1 MKNYFFYIF
10 ISFVSISYSQEY
22 RWTGDANNDFFNE
35 LNWKETDTQENP
47 PENSINPLNPI
58 DFSLL
63 LTCNIEAIG
72 EIILSENGNLIAEN
86 GDFDLEKIS
95 GLGEIILNESSY
107 LNLSDLYPISEGIT
121 ISMNSN
127 KSWIKLYNV
136 DPMSANYYYFDNIL
150 HENEQLSYP
159 EEIRYD
165 NYYND
170 GCIIRLN
177 NYESS
182 GLSIFQENNL
192 EGEFANITTDI
203 VFTGESIPHNLN
215 NNISSFKLHKGFT
228 VTFAENED
236 GSGNSKTFIASEED
250 IIVEGLSEYLNNK
263 ISFIRVVPWN
273 WVTKKGTA
281 GDTQLMNNNWFYMW
295 SNNGSSDIY
304 REYVPM
310 AWGKAAA
317 DDDNDI
323 EIIKEKYKSTHLLAF
338 NEPDDCNGQSGQ
350 YANMCQ
356 VETALNYYKNL
367 LKSGLRMVSPSCRQ
381 GAVFNWLNDF
391 HSSSIDQKIRID
403 VIAVHWYDWDGNPQ
417 NSPNANPQNV
427 FNRFRNYLESVHA
440 MYGLPIWITE
450 FNANRH
456 RNEWV
461 HRQFLQLAMPYLEE
475 TEFIER
481 YSFFPPV
488 TGVADFL
495 DANNNFS
502 QIGEFYHSFESSE
515 SMIYEKYASPNN
527 LNSNEFEFSTAE
539 CDPENTFLSVDEFS
553 LISNPLVF
561 PNPAENILNIDFEND
576 IMSLQ
581 IFSIDGRSLKKLN
594 PSKNI
599 DISFLK
605 DGLYFLKVNNHF
617 IKFLKR

>member
-10 ISFVSISYSQEY
+10 ISIVSISYSQEY

-35 LNWKETDTQENP
+35 LNWRETSTLENP
-47 PENSINPLNPI
+47 PENSINPLHPI

-63 LTCNIEAIG
+63 LSCNIEAVG
-72 EIILSENGNLIAEN
+72 EIILSENGSLVAEN
-86 GDFDLEKIS
+86 GDFDFEKIS
-95 GLGEIILNESSY
+95 GLGEIILNQSSY

-136 DPMSANYYYFDNIL
+136 DPLSANYYYFDNIL
-150 HENEQLSYP
+150 YENEQLSYP

-182 GLSIFQENNL
+182 GLRIFQENNL
-192 EGEFANITTDI
+192 EGEFADISLDI
-203 VFTGESIPHNLN
+203 VLTGESIPNNLN
-215 NNISSFKLHKGFT
+215 NNISSFKLHKGFMA
-228 VTFAENED
+228 TFAENED
-236 GSGNSKTFIASEED
+236 GSGNSKAFIASEED

-323 EIIKEKYKSTHLLAF
+323 EIIKGKYKSTHLLAF

-350 YANMCQ
+350 FADMCQ
-356 VETALNYYKNL
+356 VETALSYYKNL
-367 LKSGLRMVSPSCRQ
+367 LRSGLRMVSPSCRQ

-403 VIAVHWYDWDGNPQ
+403 VIAVHWYDWDSNPQ
-417 NSPNANPQNV
+417 NSPNANPQDV
-427 FNRFRNYLESVHA
+427 FNRFRNYLESVYE
-440 MYGLPIWITE
+440 MYVWI
-450 FNANRH
+450 ANMDYRI
-456 RNEWV
+456 
-461 HRQFLQLAMPYLEE
+461 QCQQA
-475 TEFIER
+475 
-481 YSFFPPV
+481 
-488 TGVADFL
+488 
-495 DANNNFS
+495 
-502 QIGEFYHSFESSE
+502 Q
-515 SMIYEKYASPNN
+515 K
-527 LNSNEFEFSTAE
+527 
-539 CDPENTFLSVDEFS
+539 
-553 LISNPLVF
+553 
-561 PNPAENILNIDFEND
+561 
-576 IMSLQ
+576 
-581 IFSIDGRSLKKLN
+581 
-594 PSKNI
+594 
-599 DISFLK
+599 
-605 DGLYFLKVNNHF
+605 
-617 IKFLKR
+617 